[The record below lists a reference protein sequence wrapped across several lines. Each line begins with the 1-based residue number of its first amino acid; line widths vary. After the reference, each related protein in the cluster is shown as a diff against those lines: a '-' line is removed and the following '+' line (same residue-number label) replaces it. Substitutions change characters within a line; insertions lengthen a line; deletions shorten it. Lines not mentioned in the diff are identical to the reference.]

1 MRRALAVILVLSF
14 AAGAAAQARAQTTPM
29 PVAPPVSPALPQMP
43 GSAPS
48 PILTQPGLVHQPFGG
63 TTAPVPPPAATA
75 PIDQQKMQSYR
86 SDLLNQQRAL
96 DRQGVSPAS
105 PQYRDI
111 QQQLNQ
117 PSR

>member
-1 MRRALAVILVLSF
+1 MKLILAAIGLF
-14 AAGAAAQARAQTTPM
+14 GTIAAAANAQTPPA
-29 PVAPPVSPALPQMP
+29 PVPPPVSPALPQIP

-86 SDLLNQQRAL
+86 SDLLSQQRAL
-96 DRQGVSPAS
+96 DRQGVSPGS
-105 PQYRDI
+105 EQYRNI
-111 QQQLNQ
+111 QQQLQQ

>member
-1 MRRALAVILVLSF
+1 MKHVFAAILVLSL
-14 AAGAAAQARAQTTPM
+14 AAAAAQAQTSPM
-29 PVAPPVSPALPQMP
+29 PVAPPVSPALPP
-43 GSAPS
+43 LPSSAPS

-63 TTAPVPPPAATA
+63 TTAPIPPPTATA

-86 SDLLNQQRAL
+86 SDLLSQQRAL
-96 DRQGVSPAS
+96 DRAGVSPGS

-111 QQQLNQ
+111 QQQLQQ

>member
-1 MRRALAVILVLSF
+1 MKHVFAAILVVML
-14 AAGAAAQARAQTTPM
+14 AGPVVAQAQTSPM
-29 PVAPPVSPALPQMP
+29 PVAPPVSPALPQLP

-63 TTAPVPPPAATA
+63 TTAPLPPPTATA

-86 SDLLNQQRAL
+86 SDLLSQQRAL
-96 DRQGVSPAS
+96 DRAGVSPGS

-111 QQQLNQ
+111 QQQLQQ
-117 PSR
+117 PGR

>member
-1 MRRALAVILVLSF
+1 MKRALAAILVLSL
-14 AAGAAAQARAQTTPM
+14 AGAATAAEGQTTPM
-29 PVAPPVSPALPQMP
+29 PVAPPVSPALPQIP

-63 TTAPVPPPAATA
+63 TTAPIPPPAATA

-86 SDLLNQQRAL
+86 SDLLSQQRAL
-96 DRQGVSPAS
+96 DRQGVSPGS
-105 PQYRDI
+105 EQYRNI

>member
-1 MRRALAVILVLSF
+1 MRRALAAIFVLSL
-14 AAGAAAQARAQTTPM
+14 AGAAAAEAQTTPM
-29 PVAPPVSPALPQMP
+29 PVPPPVSPALPQIP

-48 PILTQPGLVHQPFGG
+48 PILTQAGLVHQPFGG
-63 TTAPVPPPAATA
+63 TTAPIPPPAATA

-86 SDLLNQQRAL
+86 SDLLSQQRAL
-96 DRQGVSPAS
+96 DRQGVSPGS
-105 PQYRDI
+105 EQYRNI

>member
-1 MRRALAVILVLSF
+1 MKLALAAILVLSLS
-14 AAGAAAQARAQTTPM
+14 GIAAAQTAPM
-29 PVAPPVSPALPQMP
+29 PVPPPVSPALPQIP

-63 TTAPVPPPAATA
+63 TTAPIPPPAATA

-86 SDLLNQQRAL
+86 SDLLSQQRAL
-96 DRQGVSPAS
+96 DRQGVSPGS
-105 PQYRDI
+105 EQYRNI

-117 PSR
+117 PNPIPR

>member
-1 MRRALAVILVLSF
+1 MKHALAAIFVLRL
-14 AAGAAAQARAQTTPM
+14 AGVAAAQAQTTPM
-29 PVAPPVSPALPQMP
+29 PVAPPVSPALPQLP

-48 PILTQPGLVHQPFGG
+48 PILTQPALVHQPFGG
-63 TTAPVPPPAATA
+63 TTAPIAPPAATA

-86 SDLLNQQRAL
+86 SDLLSQQRAL

-111 QQQLNQ
+111 QQQLQ
-117 PSR
+117 YPSR